1 MMRRWTPVL
10 LLALALGQV
19 PGTVQAGDADI
30 GDFMTMDVC
39 VDAGDR
45 PLPLVPGDTA
55 CTRMRDARPG
65 EIPPYGL
72 HNFAG
77 RRSCAPDQGG
87 DQGTIE
93 RLNLPVTRDGQ
104 TRIVSSNTPV
114 TSNCAEG
121 AGPDRDPSPAG
132 ASIQWHDEAYGF
144 IMGSYSPVALS
155 VYQSPGCVPG
165 SRSSRRFFRG
175 WIIGPAKVPEVGA
188 AGFGV
193 FESSLAKG
201 AASDV
206 MGACPT
212 RYRSAFT
219 AWLVSPMRF
228 KSGREM
234 TALVSSHF
242 AQVSKD
248 GLSPGATLQMEQTY
262 WTRAF
267 GLSRW
272 EKWARADWTHPRGG
286 ESAPELARRLF
297 KSGRC
302 SPPVG
307 GTVDIS
313 ARTRFSPGPPQPD
326 AYTRIISDPVSGESH
341 LWYLTLCEDYTNT
354 IPRPAAPLPD
364 SAGVADRAYWAP

>member
-1 MMRRWTPVL
+1 MMRRWTLVL
-10 LLALALGQV
+10 LLGLALGQT
-19 PGTVQAGDADI
+19 PGIAWAGDTDI
-30 GDFMTMDVC
+30 ADFMTMDVC
-39 VDAGDR
+39 VDAGDK
-45 PLPLVPGDTA
+45 PLPLMPGDPA
-55 CTRMRDARPG
+55 CTRSRDARPG
-65 EIPPYGL
+65 EIPPYAL

-77 RRSCAPDQGG
+77 PRGCTP

-114 TSNCAEG
+114 TSNCADG
-121 AGPDRDPSPAG
+121 AGPDRAPSPAG

-175 WIIGPAKVPEVGA
+175 WVIGPAKVPEVGA

-201 AASDV
+201 AASDA
-206 MGACPT
+206 MRQCPT
-212 RYRSAFT
+212 SYRSAFT
-219 AWLVSPMRF
+219 SWLVSPMRF

-272 EKWARADWTHPRGG
+272 EKWARADWTHPRSG
-286 ESAPELARRLF
+286 ESAPDLARRLF

-302 SPPVG
+302 SPPAEAKI
-307 GTVDIS
+307 DIS
-313 ARTRFSPGPPQPD
+313 ARTRFSPGPQQPD
-326 AYTRIISDPVSGESH
+326 AYTRTISDPVSGESH
-341 LWYLTLCEDYTNT
+341 VWYLTLCEDYTNV
-354 IPRPAAPLPD
+354 IARPNSPLPD
-364 SAGVADRAYWAP
+364 STEVADRAYWIP